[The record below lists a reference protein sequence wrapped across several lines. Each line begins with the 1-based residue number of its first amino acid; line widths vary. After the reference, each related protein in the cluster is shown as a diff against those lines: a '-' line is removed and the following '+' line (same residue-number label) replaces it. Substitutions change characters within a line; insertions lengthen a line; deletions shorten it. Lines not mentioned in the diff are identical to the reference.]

1 VRNSPLTTLLS
12 YTLTVVL
19 ILHFGYKVMSRIQTN
34 RQQASFNTAPL
45 FLQTVP
51 PKPIIKKPEL
61 IPGGIVIKADTQ
73 GHFTG
78 TAFINNV
85 AVPFLIDTGAT
96 ETVVPVA
103 LANQALL
110 PIGQVGQSDTAGGL
124 THDVSTRINSLKIGN
139 AEIKN
144 ISARVNFSIDEVLI
158 GMNTLKYFNM
168 FVKNNTMTLVAAN
181 NPEEI
186 NIIAS
191 DLEVGRNQ
199 AAPPPQLTSQ
209 PKKAV
214 KSWKK
219 TVVCNSDGTEC
230 KTSYGAK

>member
-1 VRNSPLTTLLS
+1 MRNSPLISFLS
-12 YTLTVVL
+12 STLTVVL
-19 ILHFGYKVMSRIQTN
+19 ILHFGHKVMSRIQTN
-34 RQQASFNTAPL
+34 RQDVSFNTAPL
-45 FLQTVP
+45 FLQAIPT
-51 PKPIIKKPEL
+51 KPIIKEPEL
-61 IPGGIVIKADTQ
+61 IPGGIVIKADAQ
-73 GHFTG
+73 GHFRG

-85 AVPFLIDTGAT
+85 AMPFLIDTGAT

-110 PIGQVGQSDTAGGL
+110 PIGQVGQSDTAGG
-124 THDVSTRINSLKIGN
+124 TAPSVSTRINSLKIGN

-144 ISARVNFSIDEVLI
+144 INAHVNFSVDEVLI

-168 FVKNNTMTLVAAN
+168 LIKNNTMTLVTSN

-191 DLEVGRNQ
+191 DLDADRNQ
-199 AAPPPQLTSQ
+199 AVQPPETALQ
-209 PKKAV
+209 PKKV
-214 KSWKK
+214 TKNWKK

-230 KTSYGAK
+230 KTTYGAK